1 MDNFLTELG
10 IKHEVTNSYTP
21 EMNGVAERFNLTA
34 LDGIK
39 TLLKSSE
46 VPHKFWGEALLC
58 FTYAWNRICHKDSNK
73 TPFEKYSGR
82 KPSVLHLKP
91 FGCLA
96 YAGVPK
102 QIRKKFDMRAK
113 MGIMMGYAQRTKGY
127 RIWLID
133 ENKLVETINVRF
145 DENKRGINFRQK
157 VNSNLGYNLNLP
169 DYYDDE
175 DDFDRVKDSLTSRL
189 VSKTSTETPSTSEK
203 PDVSSDNHSL
213 IPCTEVKWIRNIGRK
228 VTGSNVY
235 YSIEGEAT
243 RLKSFNE
250 IERYCKR
257 HNIKYDPSLF
267 NFRKDNTESQ
277 GFSDLSEQQEALMVE
292 VTIPNC
298 YKQAIRSRDASKWH
312 DAMDKEINVMKE
324 RKVWDLVDHPDN
336 IKILENRWVYTIKY
350 DENNKIVRYKAR
362 LVARGNTQ
370 LRGES
375 FDEVFQ
381 EYKLELSKVKS
392 LKLRCYSDSDFA
404 TNRDDR
410 VSMGGFITFIDETPI
425 SSRTFKQKSVSL
437 STMEAEYV
445 SLTEAAKEFIWLKN
459 VIDNKSL
466 NLELSEN
473 VMFCDNQ
480 AAISFSKSPVEN
492 YRTKHIDVR
501 YHFLRN
507 LIYDKT
513 KPEQPDEEATYKEK
527 LDLQLRKDRCYTLI
541 YTNISSDLKNLITE
555 TTDGV
560 AAWKILKDHFE
571 PVTRARVIQLLDQ
584 FFGTKYQPGEDVG
597 IFISRVKTAAT
608 RLQEAG
614 HKLDDL
620 YIGFQLIR
628 WLPQEFQSTVQ
639 QIYRWKEED
648 FRVVKIEA
656 ELILEAN
663 RLQLMK
669 QDLEKAENAYLS
681 SFTSK
686 KSKTLPGATAAAH
699 GDPNGKND
707 YQKKS
712 GKPDHYIIPKSKEI
726 SFFSDVTA
734 KTKNGSI
741 EIWHQRFCHVN
752 NDYLV
757 KTSKNDSVK
766 GLPRLTDNGKTHC
779 IPCKL
784 AKSKRVSFKKMGAV
798 RSKRPLELLHMD
810 LCGPMPTESQGG
822 NKYFLSI
829 IDDYSRK
836 VTVFPIRNK
845 SDVFHTFIR
854 FQKRAERF
862 LSKKVI
868 AVRTDGGLEFCNKD
882 MDNFLTELGIKHEVT
897 NSYTPEMNGVAE
909 RFNLTALDGIKTLL
923 KSSEVPHKFWGEAL
937 LCFTYAWNRICHKDS
952 NKTPFEKYSGRKPS
966 VLHLKPFGCLAYA
979 GVPKQIRKKK
989 FDMRAKMGIM
999 MEYAQRTKG
1008 YRIWL
1013 IDENKLV
1020 ETINVRFDENKR
1032 GINFRQKVN
1041 SNLGYNLNLPDYY
1054 DDEDDFDRVKDS
1066 LTSRLVSKTST
1077 ETPSTSEKP
1086 DVSSDNHSLIPCTEV
1101 KWIRNIGRKVTGSNV
1116 YYSIEGEATRLK
1128 SFNEIERYCKRHN
1141 IKYDPSL
1148 FNFRKDNTESQGFSD
1163 LSEQQ
1168 EALMVEVTIPNCYKQ
1183 AIRSRDASKWHDA
1196 MDKEINV
1203 MKERKVW
1210 DLVDHPDNIKILENR
1225 WVYTIKYDENNKI
1238 VRYKARLVARGNTQ
1252 LRGESF
1258 DEVFQEYKLELSKVK
1273 SLKLRC
1279 YSDSDFATN
1288 RDDRV
1293 SMGGFITF
1301 IDETPISSRTFKQ
1314 KSVSLSTMEAEY
1326 VSLTEAAKEFI
1337 WLKNVIDNKSLNL
1350 ELSENVM
1357 FCDNQAAIS
1366 FSKSPVENYR
1376 TKHIDVRYHFLRN
1389 LIYDKVFQIKYIGT
1403 KNNLADIFTKPMV
1416 KEKLLEF
1423 CRKLFLFRE

>member
-1 MDNFLTELG
+1 MED
-10 IKHEVTNSYTP
+10 IKRSLRTS
-21 EMNGVAERFNLTA
+21 
-34 LDGIK
+34 
-39 TLLKSSE
+39 
-46 VPHKFWGEALLC
+46 HK
-58 FTYAWNRICHKDSNK
+58 
-73 TPFEKYSGR
+73 
-82 KPSVLHLKP
+82 
-91 FGCLA
+91 
-96 YAGVPK
+96 
-102 QIRKKFDMRAK
+102 
-113 MGIMMGYAQRTKGY
+113 
-127 RIWLID
+127 
-133 ENKLVETINVRF
+133 
-145 DENKRGINFRQK
+145 
-157 VNSNLGYNLNLP
+157 
-169 DYYDDE
+169 
-175 DDFDRVKDSLTSRL
+175 
-189 VSKTSTETPSTSEK
+189 
-203 PDVSSDNHSL
+203 
-213 IPCTEVKWIRNIGRK
+213 
-228 VTGSNVY
+228 
-235 YSIEGEAT
+235 
-243 RLKSFNE
+243 
-250 IERYCKR
+250 
-257 HNIKYDPSLF
+257 
-267 NFRKDNTESQ
+267 
-277 GFSDLSEQQEALMVE
+277 
-292 VTIPNC
+292 
-298 YKQAIRSRDASKWH
+298 
-312 DAMDKEINVMKE
+312 
-324 RKVWDLVDHPDN
+324 
-336 IKILENRWVYTIKY
+336 
-350 DENNKIVRYKAR
+350 
-362 LVARGNTQ
+362 
-370 LRGES
+370 
-375 FDEVFQ
+375 
-381 EYKLELSKVKS
+381 
-392 LKLRCYSDSDFA
+392 
-404 TNRDDR
+404 
-410 VSMGGFITFIDETPI
+410 
-425 SSRTFKQKSVSL
+425 
-437 STMEAEYV
+437 
-445 SLTEAAKEFIWLKN
+445 
-459 VIDNKSL
+459 
-466 NLELSEN
+466 
-473 VMFCDNQ
+473 
-480 AAISFSKSPVEN
+480 SKSN
-492 YRTKHIDVR
+492 SAIG
-501 YHFLRN
+501 
-507 LIYDKT
+507 
-513 KPEQPDEEATYKEK
+513 
-527 LDLQLRKDRCYTLI
+527 
-541 YTNISSDLKNLITE
+541 S
-555 TTDGV
+555 
-560 AAWKILKDHFE
+560 
-571 PVTRARVIQLLDQ
+571 

-614 HKLDDL
+614 HKLDDM

-707 YQKKS
+707 YQKKGDLKPITNMKMSLATEDKSCPVEGIGTLRFRVKYKGSFHEITLTDVLFNPKLRRNLLS
-712 GKPDHYIIPKSKEI
+712 GSRLESKGAH
-726 SFFSDVTA
+726 FVGT
-734 KTKNGSI
+734 
-741 EIWHQRFCHVN
+741 Q
-752 NDYLV
+752 
-757 KTSKNDSVK
+757 

-784 AKSKRVSFKKMGAV
+784 AKSKRVSFKKTGAV

-868 AVRTDGGLEFCNKD
+868 AVRTDVGLEFCNK
-882 MDNFLTELGIKHEVT
+882 DNFLTELGIKHEVT

-909 RFNLTALDGIKTLL
+909 RFNLTALDDIKTLL

-937 LCFTYAWNRICHKDS
+937 LCFTYAWNQICHKDS

-979 GVPKQIRKKK
+979 GVPKQIRKK

-999 MEYAQRTKG
+999 MGYAQRTKG

-1020 ETINVRFDENKR
+1020 ETIN
-1032 GINFRQKVN
+1032 
-1041 SNLGYNLNLPDYY
+1041 
-1054 DDEDDFDRVKDS
+1054 DDFDRVKDS

-1141 IKYDPSL
+1141 IEYDPSL
-1148 FNFRKDNTESQGFSD
+1148 FNFRKDNTEYQGFSD

-1203 MKERKVW
+1203 MMERKVW

-1258 DEVFQEYKLELSKVK
+1258 DEVFSPDINFTIKNFDLKIMGKTKKLLGIEFEEIGNSLFIHQRSYIRRLCEIYEKYKYPVSSLPISKGQVLSKLDSPKTSEEILTVPYRNLIGSLSFIAIRTRPDIMYAVNVLSQFQANPGIKHWNCLLRLLGYLKYTQEYKLELSKVK

-1301 IDETPISSRTFKQ
+1301 IDETPISWRTFKQ
-1314 KSVSLSTMEAEY
+1314 NPLVCRPWKLSML
-1326 VSLTEAAKEFI
+1326 V
-1337 WLKNVIDNKSLNL
+1337 
-1350 ELSENVM
+1350 
-1357 FCDNQAAIS
+1357 
-1366 FSKSPVENYR
+1366 
-1376 TKHIDVRYHFLRN
+1376 
-1389 LIYDKVFQIKYIGT
+1389 
-1403 KNNLADIFTKPMV
+1403 
-1416 KEKLLEF
+1416 
-1423 CRKLFLFRE
+1423 

>member
-1 MDNFLTELG
+1 MNSVASTLNR
-10 IKHEVTNSYTP
+10 VTDM
-21 EMNGVAERFNLTA
+21 EFNNQ
-34 LDGIK
+34 I
-39 TLLKSSE
+39 
-46 VPHKFWGEALLC
+46 
-58 FTYAWNRICHKDSNK
+58 
-73 TPFEKYSGR
+73 
-82 KPSVLHLKP
+82 SVLTPNNWNTWKH
-91 FGCLA
+91 
-96 YAGVPK
+96 
-102 QIRKKFDMRAK
+102 DMQVLL
-113 MGIMMGYAQRTKGY
+113 MHYGYWQ
-127 RIWLID
+127 
-133 ENKLVETINVRF
+133 
-145 DENKRGINFRQK
+145 
-157 VNSNLGYNLNLP
+157 
-169 DYYDDE
+169 
-175 DDFDRVKDSLTSRL
+175 
-189 VSKTSTETPSTSEK
+189 
-203 PDVSSDNHSL
+203 
-213 IPCTEVKWIRNIGRK
+213 
-228 VTGSNVY
+228 
-235 YSIEGEAT
+235 
-243 RLKSFNE
+243 
-250 IERYCKR
+250 
-257 HNIKYDPSLF
+257 
-267 NFRKDNTESQ
+267 
-277 GFSDLSEQQEALMVE
+277 
-292 VTIPNC
+292 
-298 YKQAIRSRDASKWH
+298 
-312 DAMDKEINVMKE
+312 
-324 RKVWDLVDHPDN
+324 
-336 IKILENRWVYTIKY
+336 
-350 DENNKIVRYKAR
+350 
-362 LVARGNTQ
+362 
-370 LRGES
+370 
-375 FDEVFQ
+375 
-381 EYKLELSKVKS
+381 
-392 LKLRCYSDSDFA
+392 
-404 TNRDDR
+404 
-410 VSMGGFITFIDETPI
+410 FII
-425 SSRTFKQKSVSL
+425 Q
-437 STMEAEYV
+437 
-445 SLTEAAKEFIWLKN
+445 
-459 VIDNKSL
+459 
-466 NLELSEN
+466 
-473 VMFCDNQ
+473 
-480 AAISFSKSPVEN
+480 
-492 YRTKHIDVR
+492 
-501 YHFLRN
+501 
-507 LIYDKT
+507 T

-527 LDLQLRKDRCYTLI
+527 LDLQLR
-541 YTNISSDLKNLITE
+541 
-555 TTDGV
+555 
-560 AAWKILKDHFE
+560 
-571 PVTRARVIQLLDQ
+571 
-584 FFGTKYQPGEDVG
+584 EDVG

-707 YQKKS
+707 YQKK
-712 GKPDHYIIPKSKEI
+712 GDLKPITNMKISLAAEDKSCPVEGIGTLRFRVKYKGSFHEITLTDVLFNPKLREKFIIRFQIRNRIIILYQRVNKLV
-726 SFFSDVTA
+726 FSDITA

-757 KTSKNDSVK
+757 KTSENDSVK

-784 AKSKRVSFKKMGAV
+784 AKSKRVSFKKTGAV

-868 AVRTDGGLEFCNKD
+868 AVRTDGRLEFCNKD

-923 KSSEVPHKFWGEAL
+923 KSSEVPHKFWEEAL
-937 LCFTYAWNRICHKDS
+937 LCFTYAWNRICHKDG

-979 GVPKQIRKKK
+979 GVPKQIRKK
-989 FDMRAKMGIM
+989 FDMRTKMGIM
-999 MEYAQRTKG
+999 MGYAQRTKG

-1054 DDEDDFDRVKDS
+1054 DDEDDSDRVKDS

-1086 DVSSDNHSLIPCTEV
+1086 DVSSDNHNLIPCTEV

-1141 IKYDPSL
+1141 IEYDPSL

-1203 MKERKVW
+1203 MKERKVS

-1238 VRYKARLVARGNTQ
+1238 VRYKARLVAGGNTQ
-1252 LRGESF
+1252 LRSESF

-1350 ELSENVM
+1350 ELNENVM

-1366 FSKSPVENYR
+1366 FSKLPVENYR

-1389 LIYDKVFQIKYIGT
+1389 LIYDKLLLPSALVRVICRSDRFSQFRVWLRPRRVLIGFASSCCPAPPQFWASFSCWPPSLFAIHSEQKRPLAVARDRSYFHYPHPLKVTPLSSSPSFQYQE
-1403 KNNLADIFTKPMV
+1403 NQSP
-1416 KEKLLEF
+1416 
-1423 CRKLFLFRE
+1423 R